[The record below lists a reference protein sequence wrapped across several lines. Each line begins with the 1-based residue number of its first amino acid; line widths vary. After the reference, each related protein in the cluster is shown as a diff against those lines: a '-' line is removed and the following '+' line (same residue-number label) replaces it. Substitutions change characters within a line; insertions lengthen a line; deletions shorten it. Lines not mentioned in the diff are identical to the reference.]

1 MKHKKKIRKG
11 ANAAAPIASGAVV
24 KGQKGAAAGAKGER
38 GDGVVAVAAG
48 LEKIGLELGV
58 KKPRKHVLVGQV
70 KI

>member
-1 MKHKKKIRKG
+1 MILWDIELSNNVPHQHNKG
-11 ANAAAPIASGAVV
+11 VV
-24 KGQKGAAAGAKGER
+24 AGAKGER